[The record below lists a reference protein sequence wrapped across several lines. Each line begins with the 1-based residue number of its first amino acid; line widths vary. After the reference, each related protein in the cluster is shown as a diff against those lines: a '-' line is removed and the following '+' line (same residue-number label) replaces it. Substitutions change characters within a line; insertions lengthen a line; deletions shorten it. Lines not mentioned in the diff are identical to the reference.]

1 MLATDRLELEEIGRQ
16 VLLVLHSELNN
27 EIEALQAEW
36 TSRDQEFWGRLGID
50 RSITVEQVPPEN
62 FYVGH
67 VPSLINA
74 DIVKYPNCAVYGF
87 QANPRRSEDDHG
99 EFYEVRIAVEVMCKS
114 ERDEQEVNSR
124 VHRTVDA
131 AHSAL
136 SKEGARE
143 LGGFVAGLAGGT
155 PNVTVGEV
163 FVRREDRSRGDRWFW
178 QGGRLEYRLDRFIQY

>member
-1 MLATDRLELEEIGRQ
+1 MLATDRIELEEIGRQ
-16 VLLVLHSELNN
+16 VLLVLFKDLNN
-27 EIEALQAEW
+27 EIEELQAEW
-36 TSRDQEFWGRLGID
+36 VARDQEFWAHLGTE
-50 RSITVEQVPPEN
+50 RSITVEAVPDEN

-74 DIVKYPNCAVYGF
+74 PIAKYPNCAVYGF
-87 QANPRRSEDDHG
+87 QASPRVSEDDHG

-124 VHRTVDA
+124 VQRTVDA
-131 AHSAL
+131 AHSTL

-143 LGGFVAGLAGGT
+143 LGGYVAGLMGGT
-155 PNVTVGEV
+155 PNITVGEV
-163 FVRREDRSRGDRWFW
+163 FVRREEKSRGDRWFW